1 MDFRSLQHLQD
12 SAIHFSRAFQAR
24 YGPRSGFGYP
34 LRGFRPPNPGR
45 LFFTP
50 AALVGFA
57 LRSVLLRRG
66 NRSVSAR
73 LLPLAVCPVS
83 KRPARSRGPARRAA
97 ASGVC
102 PASESLA
109 TGRCLARR
117 PLVAP
122 VGFSLTGFARH
133 RLGRVLPGLL
143 SHASRLR
150 ILAGRTCQRLRVSIG
165 DDLFATVDR
174 DPSRAAA
181 KTLAGFPRRYVPQH
195 SLIAVRLAYCFAS
208 CRVVR

>member
-1 MDFRSLQHLQD
+1 MDFCSLQHVQD
-12 SAIHFSRAFQAR
+12 SAIHSSRAFQAR

-45 LFFTP
+45 LCFTP

-66 NRSVSAR
+66 HRSVSAR
-73 LLPLAVCPVS
+73 LHPLAVYPVS
-83 KRPARSRGPARRAA
+83 KRPARSGGPARRAA

-102 PASESLA
+102 PAPESLA
-109 TGRCLARR
+109 TGECLARR

-122 VGFSLTGFARH
+122 LGFSLTGFARH
-133 RLGRVLPGLL
+133 RLSRVLPGLL

-150 ILAGRTCQRLRVSIG
+150 F
-165 DDLFATVDR
+165 FAEPRPPASQSLDR
-174 DPSRAAA
+174 R
-181 KTLAGFPRRYVPQH
+181 
-195 SLIAVRLAYCFAS
+195 
-208 CRVVR
+208 

>member
-12 SAIHFSRAFQAR
+12 SAIHSSRAFQAR
-24 YGPRSGFGYP
+24 YGPRPGFGYP
-34 LRGFRPPNPGR
+34 RRGFRPPNPGR
-45 LFFTP
+45 LCFTP

-73 LLPLAVCPVS
+73 LHPLAVCPVG
-83 KRPARSRGPARRAA
+83 KRPARSGGPARRAA

-102 PASESLA
+102 PAPESLA
-109 TGRCLARR
+109 TGECLARR

-122 VGFSLTGFARH
+122 LGFSLTGFARH
-133 RLGRVLPGLL
+133 RLDRVLPGLL

-150 ILAGRTCQRLRVSIG
+150 VFAEPHLPAPQSLNRQRPVRN
-165 DDLFATVDR
+165 
-174 DPSRAAA
+174 
-181 KTLAGFPRRYVPQH
+181 RRP
-195 SLIAVRLAYCFAS
+195 
-208 CRVVR
+208 

>member
-1 MDFRSLQHLQD
+1 MDFCSLQHLQD
-12 SAIHFSRAFQAR
+12 SAIHSSRAFQAR

-45 LFFTP
+45 LCFTP
-50 AALVGFA
+50 TALVGFA

-73 LLPLAVCPVS
+73 LHPLAVCPVS
-83 KRPARSRGPARRAA
+83 KRPARSGGPARRAA

-102 PASESLA
+102 PAPESLA
-109 TGRCLARR
+109 IGECLVRR

-122 VGFSLTGFARH
+122 LGFSLTGFARH

-150 ILAGRTCQRLRVSIG
+150 VFADPHLPASQSLDQR
-165 DDLFATVDR
+165 
-174 DPSRAAA
+174 
-181 KTLAGFPRRYVPQH
+181 
-195 SLIAVRLAYCFAS
+195 
-208 CRVVR
+208 

>member
-12 SAIHFSRAFQAR
+12 SAIHSSRAFRAR
-24 YGPRSGFGYP
+24 YGPRSGFGHP

-66 NRSVSAR
+66 HRSVSAR
-73 LLPLAVCPVS
+73 LHPLAVCPVG
-83 KRPARSRGPARRAA
+83 KRPARSGGPARQAA

-102 PASESLA
+102 PAPESLA
-109 TGRCLARR
+109 IGRCLARR
-117 PLVAP
+117 LLVAP

-150 ILAGRTCQRLRVSIG
+150 VFAELRPPASQSLDQR
-165 DDLFATVDR
+165 
-174 DPSRAAA
+174 
-181 KTLAGFPRRYVPQH
+181 
-195 SLIAVRLAYCFAS
+195 
-208 CRVVR
+208 